1 MRNRQQRGSVL
12 ATVLMLTMLL
22 AIITAVVAGN
32 TLQNY
37 KTTNWSSG
45 AGTSRYI
52 AYAGIQHAMIKLRN
66 FPEYSDTFEG
76 KVPGR
81 EGFIYRVT
89 VKNQRDLVP
98 PKAGTTDDPSLP
110 FSPSEIPINCA
121 KIESRVILA
130 ENAENKKVERSLS
143 GMIGTAIYK
152 PTNFKNAASARTTV
166 LMTGGSKTRAYD
178 FWMYKDGARES
189 QSTMSYDG
197 YINPDPAAVEDE
209 KDDKDKDD
217 KHDDHK
223 VVKGSA
229 DVSTSTLMQIG
240 DTSKVEGDVIM
251 PAQEESTSTSSSDD
265 SSSLVRG
272 GTSKTALAAAAMASF
287 RETLA
292 EIDSELASAMS
303 GVGTEPTKDVNYT
316 GEQRRPEAAV
326 AKKTAAAP
334 YDKSEATQVLSDFP
348 SSKKKDS
355 WGTEYWEPMTLE
367 PKAYKSVT
375 VPSGQKLKLRPGR
388 YYFADNFQ
396 VDGEIEVDDWNRGDV
411 VIYVGR
417 KMIVNSGGRVNFQ
430 GDPAQ
435 VQVYFTDEDH
445 KKDAAGEDILVDS
458 KGNKVAGF
466 STLKM
471 GPDSKA
477 TMVAQGTNLV
487 ATVDKARLL
496 GSVSA
501 EAVWLKNGSTI
512 EYDTNLADRQMA
524 GASPWR
530 LQGVYETVGR

>member
-22 AIITAVVAGN
+22 AIITAVVASN

-66 FPEYSDTFEG
+66 NPEYNDTFDG
-76 KVPGR
+76 AVPGR

-89 VKNQRDLVP
+89 VQNQRNMEP
-98 PKAGTTDDPSLP
+98 PKAGKTESSLR
-110 FSPSEIPINCA
+110 FKTSEIPVNCA
-121 KIESRVILA
+121 KIESRVMLA
-130 ENAENKKVERSLS
+130 ENVGNKKVERALS
-143 GMIGTAIYK
+143 GMIGTAVYR

-197 YINPDPAAVEDE
+197 YINPDPAAVEDKKE
-209 KDDKDKDD
+209 DDKDDD
-217 KHDDHK
+217 KGPDHR

-229 DVSTSTLMQIG
+229 DVATSTLMQIG
-240 DTSKVEGDVIM
+240 DTSKVEGNVIM
-251 PAQEESTSTSSSDD
+251 PAGETSTTTSSGD
-265 SSSLVRG
+265 RT
-272 GTSKTALAAAAMASF
+272 GTTAASLAAAAMENT
-287 RETLA
+287 RENLA
-292 EIDSELASAMS
+292 EIAPELAAAMS
-303 GVGTEPTKDVNYT
+303 GVGTEPKKTVNYT
-316 GEQRRPEAAV
+316 GEEKRPEGKES
-326 AKKTAAAP
+326 KKTSAPP
-334 YDKSEATQVLSDFP
+334 YDRSEANQVISDFP
-348 SSKKKDS
+348 SSKKKDN

-375 VPSGQKLKLRPGR
+375 VPAGQKLKLRPGR

-396 VDGEIEVDDWNRGDV
+396 VDGEIEVDQWNRGDV

-417 KMIVNSGGRVNFQ
+417 NMIVNSGGRVNFQ

-435 VQVYFTDEDH
+435 LQVYFTDEDY
-445 KKDAAGEDILVDS
+445 KKDSAGNDIKVDG

-466 STLKM
+466 SHLKM
-471 GPDSKA
+471 APDSKA
-477 TMVAQGTNLV
+477 TMVAQGTNLI
-487 ATVDKARLL
+487 ATVEKARLL

-501 EAVWLKNGSTI
+501 EAVWLKDGASI